1 MVKPDLQ
8 TEHASETPTTQNK
21 LPLICT
27 VLSRLI
33 PTYDTTKPKN
43 SAALFFGF
51 NQTLFYFSIFLKE
64 SLISLMILF
73 DITPAKLVPDRRRA
87 GSYLFS

>member
-8 TEHASETPTTQNK
+8 TEHASETPATQNK
-21 LPLICT
+21 LWPVCT
-27 VLSRLI
+27 VRSRVI

-51 NQTLFYFSIFLKE
+51 NQTLFDFS
-64 SLISLMILF
+64 
-73 DITPAKLVPDRRRA
+73 
-87 GSYLFS
+87 

>member
-8 TEHASETPTTQNK
+8 TEHASETPATQNK
-21 LPLICT
+21 LRPTCT
-27 VLSRLI
+27 VRSRVI

-51 NQTLFYFSIFLKE
+51 N
-64 SLISLMILF
+64 
-73 DITPAKLVPDRRRA
+73 
-87 GSYLFS
+87 